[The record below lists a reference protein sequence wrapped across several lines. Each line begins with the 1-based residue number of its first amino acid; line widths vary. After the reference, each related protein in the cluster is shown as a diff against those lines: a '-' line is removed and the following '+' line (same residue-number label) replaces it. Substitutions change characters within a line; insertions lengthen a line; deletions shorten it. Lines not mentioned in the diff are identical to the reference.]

1 MSKIVIVED
10 DPVILEE
17 LALLLENERYQA
29 IAITDFSNISRQI
42 LVASPDLILLDVN
55 MPGMDG
61 FCWRWPG
68 HSCLPAGNLYPSEL
82 S

>member
-1 MSKIVIVED
+1 MTSTEAAE
-10 DPVILEE
+10 ILFFPAIRDTDG
-17 LALLLENERYQA
+17 LQQA
-29 IAITDFSNISRQI
+29 GNYTKAEKQ
-42 LVASPDLILLDVN
+42 PDLILLDVN